1 MGVSLFFRVPLRCP
15 AAPRNWLW
23 HPFQTNPVGVEGRA
37 WFRGSWQVSRYQR
50 EANALESSWADVVA
64 RLFFGFDIVTETAT
78 RKKEPYRTT
87 LESRARESR
96 SE

>member
-1 MGVSLFFRVPLRCP
+1 VSRGASKLVV
-15 AAPRNWLW
+15 API
-23 HPFQTNPVGVEGRA
+23 PTNPVGVAGRA
-37 WFRGSWQVSRYQR
+37 WFTGSWQVSRYQR

>member
-1 MGVSLFFRVPLRCP
+1 MGVSYFSESLYGVPRRLEIGCGT
-15 AAPRNWLW
+15 
-23 HPFQTNPVGVEGRA
+23 HSKTNPVGVAGRA
-37 WFRGSWQVSRYQR
+37 WFTGSWQVSRYQR

-64 RLFFGFDIVTETAT
+64 RLFFGLDIVTETAT
-78 RKKEPYRTT
+78 RKEEPYRTT